1 MRSFIVDG
9 DRTEP
14 VFGVAV
20 HQNSLLIMLLA
31 AADTIIYQPEN
42 YNVMIGNSDTG
53 WLNRE
58 NLKFCNQGGS
68 HEKEK

>member
-1 MRSFIVDG
+1 
-9 DRTEP
+9 
-14 VFGVAV
+14 
-20 HQNSLLIMLLA
+20 MLLA

-58 NLKFCNQGGS
+58 NLKFCN
-68 HEKEK
+68 